1 MPVGRLNHHHV
12 LYLRVAAR
20 EGSMKP
26 IRGMAKVSQPAL
38 GGAGWNMP
46 EGERL
51 GNVRKIVCDYIE
63 ETIRLYTEP
72 PARQR
77 GANRSAT
84 LVRRLA
90 FLKSPRHSH
99 LDLGF
104 R

>member
-1 MPVGRLNHHHV
+1 MPAGGFNDHHV

-26 IRGMAKVSQPAL
+26 TRGMAKVSQPAL
-38 GGAGWNMP
+38 GVTCWKIP

-51 GNVRKIVCDYIE
+51 GNVRKIVCVYIE
-63 ETIRLYTEP
+63 ETIRLCTEP

-84 LVRRLA
+84 LVRGLVL
-90 FLKSPRHSH
+90 LKSPGNSRQG
-99 LDLGF
+99 LGF